1 MVSLSPLAQNLDAL
15 LTVAERLGGKLSKN
29 PDPGQEERELEHL
42 FVRVKNGSVSFEK
55 KSLFSWI
62 NRLLQPKESYDIE
75 LSFSKLNRLFE
86 AIQGVD
92 RADLQKALVALQAR
106 GEHKTTT
113 DPVESLLMCKYRLNA
128 ILKHVAMK
136 RKTNHLDKIQI
147 SWAPARSSI
156 SWAQSIISKA
166 TPAAPNL
173 KAEPKKSALATK
185 RRVLTDKSKTPDWAQ
200 EVPGRS
206 LEDLQAA
213 KKAGREFSEPKVLKR
228 LMYEYALVMLRGVG
242 DEKEATKALQK
253 LTQSQKKEMKMYYR
267 DSEFKKEFERLLT
280 VTKKEL
286 QVFDKAMDAL

>member
-15 LTVAERLGGKLSKN
+15 LTVAERLEGKLPKN
-29 PDPGQEERELEHL
+29 PDPAQENRELTHL
-42 FVRVKNGSVSFEK
+42 FVRVRNGSVSFEK

-62 NRLLQPKESYDIE
+62 NRLFQPKESYDIE

-86 AIQGVD
+86 AMQGVE
-92 RADLQKALVALQAR
+92 RADLQKALAELQAR

-147 SWAPARSSI
+147 SWAPARSF

-173 KAEPKKSALATK
+173 KAEPRKSALATK
-185 RRVLTDKSKTPDWAQ
+185 RRVHTDKSKMPEWAQ
-200 EVPGRS
+200 EVPGCS
-206 LEDLQAA
+206 LENLQAT
-213 KKAGREFSEPKVLKR
+213 KKAGKAFSDPKALKR
-228 LMYEYALVMLRGVG
+228 LMYEYALVVLRGVG
-242 DEKEATKALQK
+242 DEKAATGALQK
-253 LTQSQKKEMKMYYR
+253 LTSSQKKEMKMFYR
-267 DSEFKKEFERLLT
+267 DPAFKEEFRKLLT
-280 VTKKEL
+280 VRDNEIQL
-286 QVFDKAMDAL
+286 FDTVIDALQ